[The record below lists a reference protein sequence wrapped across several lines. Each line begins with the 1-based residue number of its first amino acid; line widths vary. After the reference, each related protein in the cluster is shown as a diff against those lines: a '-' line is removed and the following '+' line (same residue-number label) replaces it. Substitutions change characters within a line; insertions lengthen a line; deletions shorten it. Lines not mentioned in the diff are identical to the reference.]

1 MDENHSRTGLFI
13 SIADQ
18 FLNTASRTEQKYC
31 KIYVI
36 LLLTSLEI
44 TCNERRPCCIYL
56 DQIKDRLIPDL
67 AVSAG
72 FEIGHFDNTQ
82 TKKKNCQKKLQKLKE
97 RKSILGFF
105 QNNY

>member
-1 MDENHSRTGLFI
+1 MDENHGRTGLFI

-82 TKKKNCQKKLQKLKE
+82 TKKKIAKKTFKNS
-97 RKSILGFF
+97 RKGNQF
-105 QNNY
+105 